1 VDALHGP
8 CGLREGSAAPGSLE
22 TAVGLGQRNPD
33 EPGRLPSDRPGPCG
47 PGRRD
52 VFMVHVHGSP
62 RTLSPAAIRGPPRQR
77 PSWSL
82 QAIPALALRAFDA
95 PGVHGERCLSPTSAT
110 DLRFTC
116 TQHGPSDSHARLLS
130 VTPRGAWMA
139 CADRPSVVG
148 PPVDPRVERRL
159 TATLQLQPSLTT
171 RSPRVPGVCQLDAE
185 QSAPGR
191 LLL

>member
-1 VDALHGP
+1 VDALRAP
-8 CGLREGSAAPGSLE
+8 CEGREGSAAPGPLE

-52 VFMVHVHGSP
+52 VFIVHVHGSP

-82 QAIPALALRAFDA
+82 QAIPALALRALGA
-95 PGVHGERCLSPTSAT
+95 QGVHGERCLSPTSAT

-116 TQHGPSDSHARLLS
+116 TLHGPSDSHARWFSLPS
-130 VTPRGAWMA
+130 RGGSA

-171 RSPRVPGVCQLDAE
+171 RSPRVPGV
-185 QSAPGR
+185 
-191 LLL
+191 